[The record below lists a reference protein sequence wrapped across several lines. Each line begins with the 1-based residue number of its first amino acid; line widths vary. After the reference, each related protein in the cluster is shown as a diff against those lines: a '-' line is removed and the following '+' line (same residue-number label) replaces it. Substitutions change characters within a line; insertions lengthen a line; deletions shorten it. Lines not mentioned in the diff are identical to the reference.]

1 MALFLAKTDPET
13 YSIDDLERDGTT
25 VWDGVHSPAAL
36 QAIKAMAPGDQ
47 VLIYHSQGQTKILG
61 LAEVTSAPRPDPN
74 DGKSWVVDMRFVKRL
89 TTPVSLQEI
98 KATHQF
104 DDWALVRQSRLSTMG
119 VPDSFAEWLREKGE
133 ILG

>member
-1 MALFLAKTDPET
+1 MALFLAKTDPGS

-25 VWDGVHSPAAL
+25 VWDGVHNAQAL

-47 VLIYHSQGQTKILG
+47 VLIYHSQGQACILG

-74 DGKSWVVDMRFVKRL
+74 DGKSWVVDVRFVKRL
-89 TTPVSLQEI
+89 ARPVTLQEI

-104 DDWALVRQSRLSTMG
+104 DDWLLVRQGRLSTMRA
-119 VPDSFAEWLREKGE
+119 PDTFGEWLRERGV
-133 ILG
+133 L